1 MAQKKPTARNDQKL
15 KVFLIRN
22 VLEEK
27 LDVRSVPEEELD
39 VIKTLALGLGDEEE
53 AEEEGENSE
62 ASKQPEG
69 PGLGH
74 SGHKTGQQ
82 GGQQERERD
91 REKEQEQEL
100 LADLEKNCVTRK
112 VRVQLKVVE
121 MEEARDLT

>member
-1 MAQKKPTARNDQKL
+1 M
-15 KVFLIRN
+15 
-22 VLEEK
+22 
-27 LDVRSVPEEELD
+27 RSVPEEELD

-69 PGLGH
+69 TGLSH

-82 GGQQERERD
+82 GGQQVGRQE

-100 LADLEKNCVTRK
+100 LANLEKNCVTRK
-112 VRVQLKVVE
+112 ARVQLKVVE
-121 MEEARDLT
+121 MEEARDLTCHRGQMSDVR